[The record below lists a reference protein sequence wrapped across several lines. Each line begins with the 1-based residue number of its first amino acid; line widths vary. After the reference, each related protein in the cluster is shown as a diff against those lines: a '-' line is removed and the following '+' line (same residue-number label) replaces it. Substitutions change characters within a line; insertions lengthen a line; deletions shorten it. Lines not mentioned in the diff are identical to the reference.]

1 MNDHERYF
9 EEVIKAI
16 NAKFGDK
23 KIPKN
28 TKYFKNIDPAFKD
41 NFEIKRISDWSLEKG
56 PLLKKDW
63 VIEKLKTFKVHGSP
77 WDLIDF
83 FYSLP
88 INFQIIEPAHYID
101 NIALLKERFLLA
113 YMLIKRHHDSI
124 VLTTGRNTSF
134 HDYCGLNNLRTE
146 IEDGLKAITL
156 EALINKKLHSSES
169 YLDISFLTASFNF
182 FLHTLYAPIEESNE
196 MYSYNEESIIKT
208 KEFFFDHFL
217 QNIEKSKLAEFET
230 FLSDFLIKHNN
241 KSHFYLG
248 FKRFMAFKE
257 PYKEPQEEDYEETTP
272 FFWEILDE
280 DFLSWDKGSRKY
292 FDIHSVYD
300 ARDES
305 VREDII
311 VIDNMIG
318 ACKLIE
324 RYADCIAKDDLE
336 YLRYTKPYLGE
347 ITKIKLTDKV
357 IQEDDDWRRKQ
368 YYWDEDCDDAVIG

>member
-1 MNDHERYF
+1 MSDKYF
-9 EEVIKAI
+9 EEVDKAT
-16 NAKFGDK
+16 NAKFGN
-23 KIPKN
+23 KN
-28 TKYFKNIDPAFKD
+28 LPDNTEYFKNIDPAFKD
-41 NFEIKRISDWSLEKG
+41 NFEVKRIANWSPEKG

-63 VIEKLKTFKVHGSP
+63 VIEKLKTFEIYGSP

-113 YMLIKRHHDSI
+113 YMLVKKYHDGI
-124 VLTTGRNTSF
+124 TVYTGRNTSF
-134 HDYCGLNNLRTE
+134 HDYCGLNDLRIE

-182 FLHTLYAPIEESNE
+182 FLHTLYAPIEESKE

-230 FLSDFLIKHNN
+230 FLSDFLIKHDN

-248 FKRFMAFKE
+248 FKRFIAFKE
-257 PYKEPQEEDYEETTP
+257 PYKEPQEKDYEATTP
-272 FFWEILDE
+272 YFWEILDE

-305 VREDII
+305 VREDIV

-336 YLRYTKPYLGE
+336 YLRFTKPYLGE

-368 YYWDEDCDDAVIG
+368 YYWDEDCDDKVIGS